1 MPFETLN
8 LGIQLTLPTNG
19 TKNWGTTLKNTTWTK
34 ISQHQHTGS
43 GDGAKLL
50 TTSLND
56 AIITTA
62 KLANNMGRKV
72 ATTLTPAGTTET
84 VNWDNGNVQKL
95 DLGSAS
101 GNVTLTFSN
110 PATGAWYQLTVQQAA
125 TARTITWPGTVLW
138 ANGQA
143 PILSTADDSIDMVW
157 FYWDGTNYFGTWE
170 NAFA

>member
-1 MPFETLN
+1 MRTLF
-8 LGIQLTLPTNG
+8 LICLFLIGIQLHSFG
-19 TKNWGTTLKNTTWTK
+19 QEIFIK
-34 ISQHQHTGS
+34 TGINSTSYDFRS

-101 GNVTLTFSN
+101 GNGF
-110 PATGAWYQLTVQQAA
+110 
-125 TARTITWPGTVLW
+125 
-138 ANGQA
+138 
-143 PILSTADDSIDMVW
+143 
-157 FYWDGTNYFGTWE
+157 FYLIR
-170 NAFA
+170 